1 MYTIYIVC
9 LICVP
14 TVSMTI
20 TILQSEGSRIKL
32 NREYPITQIVRSMSV
47 MTVMPI
53 MKDLLYSLALL
64 I

>member
-1 MYTIYIVC
+1 
-9 LICVP
+9 
-14 TVSMTI
+14 MTI